1 MAVSLSKGG
10 NVSLSKEAP
19 GLTEITVG
27 LGWDPRVTDGTEFD
41 WMRRSSSLAK
51 MAKYWTTTAS
61 FSTTTRSRLMA
72 RSSTWAITVQA
83 LAKAMTSR

>member
-27 LGWDPRVTDGTEFD
+27 WAGIRV
-41 WMRRSSSLAK
+41 LP
-51 MAKYWTTTAS
+51 MAP
-61 FSTTTRSRLMA
+61 
-72 RSSTWAITVQA
+72 SSTGCVDLHRWRKWQSAGRQQLHFLQQQEVG
-83 LAKAMTSR
+83 